1 MFSTLAGTVARR
13 LGAVKQCKHIVTRT
27 ASMTTRVHTSLRT
40 PITTTTTTTTS
51 APVWAR
57 GFSTSFHEAP
67 LPANNQSPTGKQ
79 YDELKEGIEDDE
91 WQRKETTGLV
101 GLEVVPNARHVLAEQ
116 YKVILEMLKT
126 IPPKAYYRQSVEKYI
141 RYRLGVVVSNK
152 NIRDIEEIINCGEIE
167 ELIEQAKD
175 EIHLIPLMAEWKP
188 WEAPEIDESVR
199 DREEAMYP
207 EEKEERLAWEA
218 EMEELRRIE
227 EEKAANE
234 KK

>member
-1 MFSTLAGTVARR
+1 MDRYEISLLP
-13 LGAVKQCKHIVTRT
+13 LGYAWR
-27 ASMTTRVHTSLRT
+27 
-40 PITTTTTTTTS
+40 
-51 APVWAR
+51 
-57 GFSTSFHEAP
+57 P
-67 LPANNQSPTGKQ
+67 LPAALPAPSYPGSSPCLSPTHSVP
-79 YDELKEGIEDDE
+79 YLPIYLSIYLSIYMY
-91 WQRKETTGLV
+91 TT
-101 GLEVVPNARHVLAEQ
+101 
-116 YKVILEMLKT
+116 
-126 IPPKAYYRQSVEKYI
+126 
-141 RYRLGVVVSNK
+141 GVVVSNK